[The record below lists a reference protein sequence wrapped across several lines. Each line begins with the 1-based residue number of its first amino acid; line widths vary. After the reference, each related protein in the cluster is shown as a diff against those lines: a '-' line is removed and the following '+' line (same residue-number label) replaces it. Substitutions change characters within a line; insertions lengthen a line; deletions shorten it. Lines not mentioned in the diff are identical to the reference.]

1 MSRTTSLH
9 SPGSQQTSIVSPMDI
24 LIKDGLIIDGTGR
37 NGYYADLLIKEDKII
52 EIGQDSS
59 ADDCKV
65 IDASNKVVAPGFIDM
80 HSHADLTILKVNTA
94 EAYLMQGVTTMVV
107 SICGLGLAPANEKV
121 TKYYADFIT
130 NLFGSE
136 ELVLYDT
143 LPDYFS
149 RIEETGISPNLVFF
163 IPHGNVRASVLGVEE
178 RPPTEAELE
187 EMKQIVR
194 DGMDAGAFGL
204 STGLVYPP
212 GSLSTTEEIIEL
224 CKVVKDYGGI
234 YDSHLRDEGG
244 GVVSKGMAELVKIA
258 RQTGIQAQISH
269 WKAGGR
275 FSWKLTPQ
283 MISTVRL
290 ARDRGLNIHAD
301 MYPYQEA
308 SSSLSGIL
316 LRPWVYKNFE
326 KHLSNPVTRQKI
338 MDEMMD
344 TIKSSFL
351 QNAPK
356 YIKILPEYLVRE
368 LIFWFLRKKIRIVS
382 VMHNHHIEGMF
393 LGDALKVLYPKR
405 KLLEALLDFIR
416 DEEGAVM
423 VTFKLMS
430 ERQSI
435 FELIKQDFVAI
446 GSDGFLVYSGNT
458 HPRTYGCFA
467 KVLGHYVREKNLF
480 SLEEGIRKMTGL
492 PSQILGLKDRGI
504 INKDKVADIVI
515 FDPQTIEAKA
525 TYENGTQLAEGI
537 DHVIVNGK
545 ITVANGRHIGTLK
558 GEILEPNRVR
568 QIPEPTIDFPHPPE

>member
-1 MSRTTSLH
+1 
-9 SPGSQQTSIVSPMDI
+9 MDI
-24 LIKDGLIIDGTGR
+24 VIKDGLIIDGTGR
-37 NGYYADLLIKEDKII
+37 NGYYADLLIKNNKIE
-52 EIGQDSS
+52 EIGEDLT
-59 ADDCKV
+59 AKDCKV
-65 IDASNKVVAPGFIDM
+65 IDASNKVVAPGFMDM
-80 HSHADLTILKVNTA
+80 HSHADLTILRVNTA

-107 SICGLGLAPANEKV
+107 SICGIGLAPANEKV
-121 TKYYADFIT
+121 RKYYADFIT
-130 NLFGSE
+130 KLFGSE
-136 ELVLYDT
+136 ELILYDT
-143 LPDYFS
+143 LQDYFS
-149 RIEETGISPNLVFF
+149 RIEEAGISPNLAFF
-163 IPHGNVRASVLGVEE
+163 IPHGNIRTCVLGVEE

-187 EMKQIVR
+187 EMKQMVR

-212 GSLSTTEEIIEL
+212 GSMSTTEEIIEL
-224 CKVVKDYGGI
+224 CKVVQGYGGI
-234 YDSHLRDEGG
+234 YDSHMRNEGT
-244 GVVSKGMAELVKIA
+244 GVVTKGMGELVKIA

-275 FSWKLTPQ
+275 FAWKLTPQ
-283 MISTVRL
+283 MISTIQL
-290 ARDRGLNIHAD
+290 ARDRGLKIYAD

-308 SSSLSGIL
+308 ASSLSGIL

-338 MDEMMD
+338 MDETMEM
-344 TIKSSFL
+344 IYSSFL
-351 QNAPK
+351 QDVPQ
-356 YIKILPEYLVRE
+356 YIKILPKYLIRE
-368 LIFWFLRKKIRIVS
+368 LIFWFLRKKIRIIS
-382 VMHNHHIEGMF
+382 VMHSHHIEGMF
-393 LGDALKVLYPKR
+393 LGEALKVLYPKK

-446 GSDGFLVYSGNT
+446 GSDGFLVYEGNT

-467 KVLGHYVREKNLF
+467 KILGNYIREKQLF

-504 INKDKVADIVI
+504 INKDKMADIVI
-515 FDPQTIEAKA
+515 FDPQMVQAKA

-537 DHVIVNGK
+537 DHVIVNGE
-545 ITVANGRHIGTLK
+545 ITVASGRHLGTLS
-558 GEILEPNRVR
+558 GEILKPTRIQHSPGSATDFR
-568 QIPEPTIDFPHPPE
+568 QE

>member
-1 MSRTTSLH
+1 
-9 SPGSQQTSIVSPMDI
+9 MDI

-37 NGYYADLLIKEDKII
+37 NGYYADLLIKNNKIE
-52 EIGQDSS
+52 EIGEDLT
-59 ADDCKV
+59 AENCKV
-65 IDASNKVVAPGFIDM
+65 IDASDKVVAPGFIDM
-80 HSHADLTILKVNTA
+80 HSHADLTILKVKTA

-107 SICGLGLAPANEKV
+107 SICGIGLAPANEKV

-130 NLFGSE
+130 KLFGSE
-136 ELVLYDT
+136 ELILYNT
-143 LPDYFS
+143 FQDYFS
-149 RIEETGISPNLVFF
+149 RIEESGISPNLVFF
-163 IPHGNVRASVLGVEE
+163 IPHGNVRTCVMGVEE

-212 GSLSTTEEIIEL
+212 GSLSATEEIIEL
-224 CKVVKDYGGI
+224 CKVVQGYGGI
-234 YDSHLRDEGG
+234 YDSHMRNEGT
-244 GVVSKGMAELVKIA
+244 GVVSKGMGELVKIA
-258 RQTGIQAQISH
+258 RQAGIQAQISH

-275 FSWKLTPQ
+275 FAWKLTPQ
-283 MISTVRL
+283 MISTIQL
-290 ARDRGLNIHAD
+290 ARDRGLNIYAD

-308 SSSLSGIL
+308 ASSLSGIL

-338 MDEMMD
+338 MDETMEM
-344 TIKSSFL
+344 IYSSFL
-351 QNAPK
+351 QDVPQ
-356 YIKILPEYLVRE
+356 YIKILPKYLIRE
-368 LIFWFLRKKIRIVS
+368 LIFWFLRKKIRIIS
-382 VMHNHHIEGMF
+382 VMHSHHIEGMF
-393 LGDALKVLYPKR
+393 LGEALKVLYPKK
-405 KLLEALLDFIR
+405 KLLDALLDFIR
-416 DEEGAVM
+416 DEEGAVL

-446 GSDGFLVYSGNT
+446 GSVGFLVYEGNT

-467 KVLGHYVREKNLF
+467 KILGNYIREKQLF
-480 SLEEGIRKMTGL
+480 SVEEGIRKMTGL

-515 FDPQTIEAKA
+515 FDPQTIQAKA

-537 DHVIVNGK
+537 DHVIVNGE
-545 ITVANGRHIGTLK
+545 ITVANGRHLGTLS
-558 GEILEPNRVR
+558 GEILKPNRI
-568 QIPEPTIDFPHPPE
+568 QNSPGPTIDFPQA

>member
-1 MSRTTSLH
+1 
-9 SPGSQQTSIVSPMDI
+9 MDI

-37 NGYYADLLIKEDKII
+37 NGYYADLLIENNKIVAIGEDLAA
-52 EIGQDSS
+52 Q
-59 ADDCKV
+59 DCKV

-107 SICGLGLAPANEKV
+107 SICGIGLAPANEKV

-130 NLFGSE
+130 KLFGSE
-136 ELVLYDT
+136 ELTLNDT
-143 LPDYFS
+143 LQDYFS
-149 RIEETGISPNLVFF
+149 RIEEAGISPNLVFF
-163 IPHGNVRASVLGVEE
+163 IPHGNVRACVLGVDE

-212 GSLSTTEEIIEL
+212 GSLSTTEEIVEL
-224 CKVVKDYGGI
+224 CKVVQGYGGI
-234 YDSHLRDEGG
+234 YDSHLRNEGT
-244 GVVSKGMAELVKIA
+244 GVVTKGMGELVKIA
-258 RQTGIQAQISH
+258 RQANIQAQISH

-275 FSWKLTPQ
+275 FAWKLTPQ
-283 MISTVRL
+283 MISTIQL
-290 ARDRGLNIHAD
+290 ARDRGLNIYAD

-308 SSSLSGIL
+308 ATSLSGIL

-338 MDEMMD
+338 MDETMEM
-344 TIKSSFL
+344 IHSSFL
-351 QNAPK
+351 QDIPQ
-356 YIKILPEYLVRE
+356 YIKILPNYLIRE
-368 LIFWFLRKKIRIVS
+368 LIFWFLRKKIRIIS
-382 VMHNHHIEGMF
+382 VMHSHHIEGMF
-393 LGDALKVLYPKR
+393 LGEALKVLYPKK
-405 KLLEALLDFIR
+405 KLLDALLDFIR

-435 FELIKQDFVAI
+435 LELIKQDFVAI
-446 GSDGFLVYSGNT
+446 GSDGFLVYEGNT

-467 KVLGHYVREKNLF
+467 KILGNYVREKQLF

-515 FDPQTIEAKA
+515 FDAQTVQAKA

-537 DHVIVNGK
+537 EHVIVNGE
-545 ITVANGRHIGTLK
+545 ITVANGRHLGILS
-558 GEILEPNRVR
+558 GEILKRN
-568 QIPEPTIDFPHPPE
+568 QIQNIAAPTIDFPQA

>member
-1 MSRTTSLH
+1 
-9 SPGSQQTSIVSPMDI
+9 MDI

-37 NGYYADLLIKEDKII
+37 NGYYADLLIKNNKIE
-52 EIGQDSS
+52 EIGEDLT
-59 ADDCKV
+59 AENCKV

-94 EAYLMQGVTTMVV
+94 DAYLMQGVTTMVV
-107 SICGLGLAPANEKV
+107 SICGIGLAPANEKV
-121 TKYYADFIT
+121 RKYYTDFIT
-130 NLFGSE
+130 KLFGSE
-136 ELVLYDT
+136 ELILYDT
-143 LPDYFS
+143 LQDYFS
-149 RIEETGISPNLVFF
+149 RIEEAGISPNLAFF
-163 IPHGNVRASVLGVEE
+163 IPHGNIRTCVLGVEE

-187 EMKQIVR
+187 EMKQMVR
-194 DGMDAGAFGL
+194 DGMDTGAFGL

-224 CKVVKDYGGI
+224 CKAVQGYGGI
-234 YDSHLRDEGG
+234 YDSHMRNEGT
-244 GVVSKGMAELVKIA
+244 GVITKGMGELVKIT

-275 FSWKLTPQ
+275 FAWKLTPQ
-283 MISTVRL
+283 MISTIQL
-290 ARDRGLNIHAD
+290 ARDRGLNIYAD

-308 SSSLSGIL
+308 ASSLSGVFL
-316 LRPWVYKNFE
+316 QPWVYKNFE

-338 MDEMMD
+338 MDETMEM
-344 TIKSSFL
+344 IYSSFL
-351 QNAPK
+351 QDVPQ
-356 YIKILPEYLVRE
+356 YIKILPKYLIRE
-368 LIFWFLRKKIRIVS
+368 LIFWFLRKKIRIIS
-382 VMHNHHIEGMF
+382 VMHSHHIEGMF
-393 LGDALKVLYPKR
+393 LGEALKVLYPKK
-405 KLLEALLDFIR
+405 KLLDALLDFIR
-416 DEEGAVM
+416 DEEGGVM

-446 GSDGFLVYSGNT
+446 GSDGFLVYEGNT

-467 KVLGHYVREKNLF
+467 KILGNYVRDKQLF

-515 FDPQTIEAKA
+515 LDPQTVQAKA

-537 DHVIVNGK
+537 GHVIVNGE
-545 ITVANGRHIGTLK
+545 ITVANGRHLGTLS
-558 GEILEPNRVR
+558 GEILKPNRI
-568 QIPEPTIDFPHPPE
+568 QNIPAPTIDFPHE

>member
-1 MSRTTSLH
+1 
-9 SPGSQQTSIVSPMDI
+9 MDI

-37 NGYYADLLIKEDKII
+37 NGYYADLLIKEDRVSD
-52 EIGQDSS
+52 IGEDLTTP
-59 ADDCKV
+59 DCKI

-94 EAYLMQGVTTMVV
+94 EAYLMQGVTTLVV
-107 SICGLGLAPANEKV
+107 SVCGIGLAPANDKV
-121 TKYYADFIT
+121 TKYYADFVT
-130 NLFGSE
+130 NLLGSE
-136 ELVLYDT
+136 KSVLYDT

-149 RIEETGISPNLVFF
+149 RIEAVGISPNLVFF
-163 IPHGNVRASVLGVEE
+163 IPHGNVRASVLGIEE
-178 RPPTEAELE
+178 RPPTETELE

-194 DGMDAGAFGL
+194 DGMEAGAFGL

-212 GSLSTTEEIIEL
+212 GSLSTTDEIIAL
-224 CKVVKDYGGI
+224 CQAVQGYGGI
-234 YDSHLRDEGG
+234 YDSHMRDEGSS
-244 GVVSKGMAELVKIA
+244 VVSKGMGELVKIA

-275 FSWKLTPQ
+275 FAWKLTPQ
-283 MISTVRL
+283 MISTIKL
-290 ARDRGLNIHAD
+290 ARDRGLKIYAD

-308 SSSLSGIL
+308 SSSLSGLL

-344 TIKSSFL
+344 MIKATFL
-351 QNAPK
+351 QDVPG
-356 YIKILPEYLVRE
+356 YIKILPKYLVRE

-393 LGDALKVLYPKR
+393 LGDALKVVYPKK

-416 DEEGAVM
+416 DEQGAVM
-423 VTFKLMS
+423 ATFKLMN
-430 ERQSI
+430 ERRSI

-446 GSDGFLVYSGNT
+446 GSDGFLVYEGNT

-467 KVLGHYVREKNLF
+467 KVLENYVREKHLF

-504 INKDKVADIVI
+504 INKGKVADIVV
-515 FDPQTIEAKA
+515 FDPQTIESKA

-537 DHVIVNGK
+537 DHVIVNGE
-545 ITVANGRHIGTLK
+545 ITVANGRHLGTLNGK
-558 GEILEPNRVR
+558 ILKPNRGPA
-568 QIPEPTIDFPHPPE
+568 IPRPTIDFPQAPE